1 MPTRVK
7 RLAVDQMDRKLPT
20 LQRAAGVLRNN
31 APRSGWL
38 HAIRSALDMG
48 ASALGRKL
56 GIAHSSVLEL
66 ERNEVSGTITLA
78 SLSKAADALDAD
90 LVYAIVP
97 RAKLR
102 DTISARARVV
112 AKEQILPIAKSMALE
127 RQGISEAQIKRQIA
141 ELARELEE
149 KPREL
154 WR

>member
-1 MPTRVK
+1 MPTKVK
-7 RLAVDQMDRKLPT
+7 RLAVTQMDRKLPA
-20 LQRAAGVLRNN
+20 LQRAAAVLRNN

-38 HAIRSALDMG
+38 NAIRTALDMG

-56 GIAHSSVLEL
+56 GNAHSSVLEL
-66 ERNEVSGTITLA
+66 EQSEQSGTITLA
-78 SLSKAADALDAD
+78 SLRRAAEALEAD

-97 RAKLR
+97 RKRLR
-102 DTISARARVV
+102 ETISARALAL

-127 RQGISEAQIKRQIA
+127 QQGISEAQIKRQIA

>member
-1 MPTRVK
+1 MPTKVK

-20 LQRAAGVLRNN
+20 LQRAAAVLKQA

-38 HAIRSALDMG
+38 KTIRSALDMG

-56 GIAHSSVLEL
+56 GIAHSSALEL
-66 ERNEVSGTITLA
+66 EQNEVSGSITLA
-78 SLSKAADALDAD
+78 SLRKAADALDAD

-97 RAKLR
+97 RKKLR
-102 DTISARARVV
+102 DTISARAREV
-112 AKEQILPIAKSMALE
+112 AREQIMPIAKSMALE
-127 RQGISEAQIKRQIA
+127 QQGISQAQIKRQIA
-141 ELARELEE
+141 ELAQELEE